1 MSVRFHLPRWLRLW
15 PSAEEWRSWKL
26 LDRLGYFGF
35 IMGVIGLILAI
46 VPFLQPEKKAVA
58 TDLAPE
64 EKIAA
69 EARLRD
75 DEVLPG
81 LDREQTRQLRELL
94 SDPATMSQARVL
106 LEEIRSSKKT
116 AQAIDS
122 INGLIVATYF
132 GQKQYRDG
140 LTFLCKLTEHLPRTD
155 YRWRFQFHAN
165 IRAIAAQEGRK
176 AAEQAVADMR
186 KRCKRAELSKVW
198 IGVPLRMM
206 EALHRGSLVE
216 DDDWRIADSDR
227 LYLTTL
233 ASTAPGEPFIDHA
246 WYFLGDYRKVI
257 DGDPKSL
264 IRDTALRA
272 DAVRNADCRPGNKC
286 DVETVLA
293 DLTALERIEPARLRQ
308 TARQCAGRLAS
319 AGRLDDAYRVVSL
332 ACHSDCDHD
341 LDLIVEGAQDG
352 KQVTLQQ
359 VTAWLAATSPARL
372 ASWEAEDTE
381 GFDRSS
387 DAVEKGDYQT
397 AQSLLDGY
405 IADLAHHKLAVPPSM
420 RNSRRIIVDLIKAA
434 ERPDAQRLFNLGLKQ
449 IDSAGDYSESKFLL
463 LSAIGTF
470 LRVERSYPTS
480 DFAPRA
486 SYLRAA
492 TYRHLGDY
500 DKAIVVVDEFLKRY
514 PPAVPLYD
522 DMLAERGV
530 HDLLVENDW
539 ERARSIFE
547 AVVRRFPNRNAADNA
562 LNWMAWELLNR
573 CHYDE
578 AFQTYSRLAKSY
590 PANRLGLRAI
600 EQVAYMQPLMKSR
613 GLHIGIPG
621 LRLGRGQFASVTEV
635 DANSVAE
642 RSGFE
647 LDDVI
652 TAING
657 VAVTDAASVYAL
669 LQHMEPGRSIDVSVD
684 FKKPVQT
691 TVDNVVF
698 FEKNYG
704 DDSCGQ

>member
-1 MSVRFHLPRWLRLW
+1 M
-15 PSAEEWRSWKL
+15 
-26 LDRLGYFGF
+26 
-35 IMGVIGLILAI
+35 
-46 VPFLQPEKKAVA
+46 A

-64 EKIAA
+64 EKIAGD
-69 EARLRD
+69 ARLR
-75 DEVLPG
+75 EEELLPD
-81 LDREQTRQLRELL
+81 LNREETRRLRELL

-122 INGLIVATYF
+122 INGLLVATYF
-132 GQKQYRDG
+132 GQKQYREG
-140 LTFLCKLTEHLPRTD
+140 LTLLCDWTQHLPRTD

-176 AAEQAVADMR
+176 AAEQVVADMR

-216 DDDWRIADSDR
+216 EDDWRIADSDR

-233 ASTAPGEPFIDHA
+233 TRTAPTEPFIDHA
-246 WYFLGDYRKVI
+246 WYFLGEYRKVI
-257 DGDPKSL
+257 DDYPKSL
-264 IRDTALRA
+264 VRDTALRA

-286 DVETVLA
+286 DVETMLA

-308 TARQCAGRLAS
+308 TARRCAESLAS
-319 AGRLDDAYRVVSL
+319 AGRLDDAYRAVSL
-332 ACHSDCDHD
+332 ACHSNCDD
-341 LDLIVEGAQDG
+341 DIDRIVEAAQEG
-352 KQVTLQQ
+352 KRVTLQQ

-372 ASWEAEDTE
+372 AAWEPEDVE

-405 IADLAHHKLAVPPSM
+405 IADLGHHKVGVPQSM
-420 RNSRRIIVDLIKAA
+420 RNSRRIIIDLIKAA

-470 LRVERSYPTS
+470 LRVESAYPTS

-500 DKAIVVVDEFLKRY
+500 DKAIAVVDGFLKRY
-514 PPAVPLYD
+514 PTSVPLYD

-530 HDLLVENDW
+530 HYLLVRDEW
-539 ERARSIFE
+539 ERARPIFE
-547 AVVRRFPNRNAADNA
+547 EVVRRFPGRNAADNS

-578 AFQTYSRLAKSY
+578 AFQAYARLAKSY

-600 EQVAYMQPLMKSR
+600 EQVAYMRPLMKSR
-613 GLHIGIPG
+613 GMHIGIPG
-621 LRLGRGQFASVTEV
+621 LRLVRSDFAIVSQV

-647 LDDVI
+647 IDDVI
-652 TAING
+652 KGIND
-657 VAVTDAASVYAL
+657 VAVTDMASFYAL
-669 LQHMEPGRSIDVSVD
+669 LQHMEPGRTIVVSLQD
-684 FKKPVQT
+684 KDPIQT
-691 TVDNVVF
+691 TVDNVVYF
-698 FEKNYG
+698 KENYG